1 MKAGWT
7 PPSADPRTKPR
18 DGLDPGAPA
27 SRGRPGGTAMTP
39 VDEAER
45 AVEELEARMAGLPG
59 AVPGVDRAQVMVIAG
74 RASALL
80 GVADGAMADGDAEG
94 RRRLAGLRSRYD
106 AALLRLGGLAAEPPR
121 ARQGVVIS
129 LSGQG
134 VGLRQIVRATTTSLM
149 VLGLLLLCFAGYSV
163 AFGHIT
169 YERNQRALLD
179 EMSGDFREAAAVAAA
194 AVAGDRDLAATPARG
209 KPVALLEIPKIGMRE
224 VVVQA
229 TGTRELR
236 TAVGHY
242 RPSPMPGQA
251 GNGVLVG
258 HRSLYGRP
266 FARLG
271 DLRAGDTVTVTTQ
284 EGRFSYTVEFSQTA
298 GTGAQDFLSQG
309 TFVNR
314 LTLLTTA
321 PGGRG
326 GRFAVVSRL
335 RGGPAALRIKDDS
348 ELKSD
353 ELGLGRD
360 PGGWWPSLGWGT
372 ALLAALVATSLLY
385 RSWRRLSTYLVTMPV
400 LLALGLLWFESLARL
415 IPSTF

>member
-1 MKAGWT
+1 RVAEL
-7 PPSADPRTKPR
+7 RT
-18 DGLDPGAPA
+18 
-27 SRGRPGGTAMTP
+27 
-39 VDEAER
+39 
-45 AVEELEARMAGLPG
+45 
-59 AVPGVDRAQVMVIAG
+59 
-74 RASALL
+74 
-80 GVADGAMADGDAEG
+80 
-94 RRRLAGLRSRYD
+94 RYD
-106 AALLRLGGLAAEPPR
+106 AALLRLGGLAAEPAPR
-121 ARQGVVIS
+121 RQGFVIP
-129 LSGQG
+129 LSGAG
-134 VGLRQIVRATTTSLM
+134 RDDGLRKVVRAATTALM
-149 VLGLLLLCFAGYSV
+149 VTGLLLVCFAGYSV

-169 YERNQRALLD
+169 YERNQRALLN
-179 EMSGDFREAAAVAAA
+179 EMSENFRESAAVAAA
-194 AVAGDRDLAATPARG
+194 AVAGDRNLAATPGRG
-209 KPVALLEIPKIGMRE
+209 RPVALLEIPKIGVRE

-251 GNGVLVG
+251 GNAVLVG
-258 HRSLYGRP
+258 HRNLYGRP

-271 DLRAGDTVTVTTQ
+271 RLRAGDTITVTTQ
-284 EGRFSYTVEFSQTA
+284 EGRFTYTVELSQTA

-321 PGGRG
+321 PAGHG

-335 RGGPAALRIKDDS
+335 QGGAAALRIKDDR

-360 PGGWWPSLGWGT
+360 SGGWWPSLGWG
-372 ALLAALVATSLLY
+372 AVLLAAIAVTAYLY
-385 RSWRRLSTYLVTMPV
+385 RSWRRLSTYLLTMPV
-400 LLALGLLWFESLARL
+400 LLALAMLWFESLARL